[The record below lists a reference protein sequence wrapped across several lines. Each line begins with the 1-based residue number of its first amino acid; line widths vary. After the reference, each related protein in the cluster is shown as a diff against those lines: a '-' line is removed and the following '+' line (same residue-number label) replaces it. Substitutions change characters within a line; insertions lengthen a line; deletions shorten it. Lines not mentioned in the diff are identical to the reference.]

1 MTQTQT
7 ITGEITGLAE
17 PILETMGFELVDV
30 EYLCERGR
38 WVLRLYIDK
47 EKGVTLDDC
56 ARVSRE
62 LGDVMDAR
70 DLIAHSYVLEVS
82 SPGLN
87 RPLRKERHF
96 LGVVGKKIK
105 VRACAPV
112 NGRRNF
118 TGTLIDFREDTLF
131 IDSNG
136 ERVALHR
143 AEIEKANLV
152 YEYEA

>member
-62 LGDVMDAR
+62 LGDLMDAR
-70 DLIAHSYVLEVS
+70 DLISHSYVLEVS

-96 LGVVGKKIK
+96 LRVVGKKIK

>member
-1 MTQTQT
+1 MNQTQT
-7 ITGEITGLAE
+7 IAAQITGLVE

-56 ARVSRE
+56 AGVSRE

-70 DLIAHSYVLEVS
+70 DPITHSYVLEVS
-82 SPGLN
+82 SPGLD
-87 RPLRKERHF
+87 RPLRKEQHF
-96 LGVVGKKIK
+96 LRVVGKKIK
-105 VRACAPV
+105 VRTCAPV
-112 NGRRNF
+112 EGRRNF
-118 TGTLIDFREDTLF
+118 TGTLIDFRDDTLF
-131 IDSNG
+131 MDSNG
-136 ERVALHR
+136 KRVALHR